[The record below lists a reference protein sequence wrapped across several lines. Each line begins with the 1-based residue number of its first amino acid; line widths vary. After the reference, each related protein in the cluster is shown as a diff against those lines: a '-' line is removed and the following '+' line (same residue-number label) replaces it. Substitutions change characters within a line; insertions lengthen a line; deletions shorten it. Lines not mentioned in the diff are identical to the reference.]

1 MSAADTPDNVKTY
14 ERGGLIVEEGSPGQ
28 GWFIL
33 LTGRVAVFKK
43 GTQIAEFSTRGMV
56 FGEIS
61 SILAKPRTATLIAV
75 EPTTVLYF
83 EATLD
88 ELVTRYPKVAKTVL
102 ISLAQR
108 LERTTGALWTA
119 VNQAQEAM
127 DTVAMATAQLPDPA
141 AAPTASAA
149 APELK

>member
-1 MSAADTPDNVKTY
+1 MNAADTPDNVKTY
-14 ERGGLIVEEGSPGQ
+14 ERGGMIVEEGSPGQ

-83 EATLD
+83 EASLD
-88 ELVTRYPKVAKTVL
+88 ELVMRYPKVAKTVL

-127 DTVAMATAQLPDPA
+127 DTVAMATTPLPISAEPAPIQADTPA
-141 AAPTASAA
+141 A
-149 APELK
+149 K

>member
-1 MSAADTPDNVKTY
+1 M
-14 ERGGLIVEEGSPGQ
+14 
-28 GWFIL
+28 
-33 LTGRVAVFKK
+33 AVFKK
-43 GTQIAEFSTRGMV
+43 GTQLAEFSTRGMV

-75 EPTTVLYF
+75 EPTSVLYF
-83 EATLD
+83 EASLD

-127 DTVAMATAQLPDPA
+127 DTVAMATTPLPVPA
-141 AAPTASAA
+141 AVPPVSAGTA
-149 APELK
+149 ELK